1 MVDLFEDKAQDWD
14 QRRVPAQISAG
25 VFSALREAVALSA
38 QQTVLDFGAGTGLL
52 CTKLAPLVERVLAV
66 DVSPAMLAVLAEK
79 LGSARNVEIVCQ
91 DILAAP
97 LAREGGLVDLIVS
110 AMAMHHV
117 KDTRA
122 LLRAFFAHLKDGG
135 QIALADLDTEDGD
148 FHAPGSAGVY
158 HAGFSRDAL
167 ATLIQ
172 EAGFDEPRF
181 RTACRVEKES
191 KRYPIFLVT
200 AQKPCGY
207 SASP

>member
-14 QRRVPAQISAG
+14 QRPVPAQISAG
-25 VFSALREAVALSA
+25 VFSVLREAVALSA
-38 QQTVLDFGAGTGLL
+38 HQTVMDFGAGTGLL

-91 DILAAP
+91 DILDTP
-97 LAREGGLVDLIVS
+97 LARQVDLIVS

-117 KDTRA
+117 EDTRA
-122 LLRAFFAHLKDGG
+122 LLRACFAQLKDGG
-135 QIALADLDTEDGD
+135 QIALADLDTEDGT
-148 FHAPGSAGVY
+148 FHAPGTTGVY
-158 HAGFSRDAL
+158 HAGFSRNAL
-167 ATLIQ
+167 ARLMQ
-172 EAGFDEPRF
+172 EAGFCEPRF

-191 KRYPIFLVT
+191 KSYPIFLVT
-200 AQKPCGY
+200 AQKPGGY